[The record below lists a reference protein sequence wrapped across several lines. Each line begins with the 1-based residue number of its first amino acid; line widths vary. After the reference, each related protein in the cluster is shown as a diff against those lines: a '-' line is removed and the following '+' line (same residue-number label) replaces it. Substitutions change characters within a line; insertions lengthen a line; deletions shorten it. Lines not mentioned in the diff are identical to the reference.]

1 MVYFSLTIGL
11 LMRGV
16 IIMQK
21 KSSLLKLVL
30 CALFTALLAACS
42 QIQIPLPYVPIN
54 LALFAVHLAGALLGP
69 LYGGVSVL
77 IYLLLAAVGVPVLA
91 GFRGGF
97 GALMGSTG
105 GYVVGYIFTAVI
117 AGFGS
122 RYWGDRFWKLCVSMT
137 VGFVVCYVFGTIW
150 YMILSGN
157 SLAVSLFYCVWPF
170 IPGDI
175 VKVLLA
181 ALLTLRLRKPL
192 AAILQ

>member
-1 MVYFSLTIGL
+1 M
-11 LMRGV
+11 
-16 IIMQK
+16 
-21 KSSLLKLVL
+21 
-30 CALFTALLAACS
+30 CALYGAAGGMFSDSDSAALCS
-42 QIQIPLPYVPIN
+42 DQ
-54 LALFAVHLAGALLGP
+54 FGALRGASCRSASGA

-91 GFRGGF
+91 GFRGGL

-105 GYVVGYIFTAVI
+105 GYVVGYIFAAVI
-117 AGFGS
+117 AGVGS

-157 SLAVSLFYCVWPF
+157 SLAVSLSYCVWPF

>member
-1 MVYFSLTIGL
+1 MAIGL

-21 KSSLLKLVL
+21 KSSVLKLVL
-30 CALFTALLAACS
+30 CALFTALLAVCS

-69 LYGGVSVL
+69 LYGGLSVL

-91 GFRGGF
+91 GFRGGL

-117 AGFGS
+117 AGFAS
-122 RYWGDRFWKLCVSMT
+122 KYWGDRFWKLCVSMV
-137 VGFVVCYVFGTIW
+137 VGFALCYVFGTIW

-157 SLAVSLFYCVWPF
+157 SLAVSLSYCVWPF

-181 ALLTLRLRKPL
+181 AFLTLRLRKPL
-192 AAILQ
+192 AVILQ